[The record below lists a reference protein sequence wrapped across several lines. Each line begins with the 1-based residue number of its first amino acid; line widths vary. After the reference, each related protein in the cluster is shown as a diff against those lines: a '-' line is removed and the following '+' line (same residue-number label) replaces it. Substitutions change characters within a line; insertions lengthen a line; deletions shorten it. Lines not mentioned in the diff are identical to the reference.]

1 MKKTQIIKEI
11 IGKRLEPYGFKYLK
25 TDGPCRIFVR
35 EIKGVQRYYEPENDT
50 VTQYINIQ
58 ESNYAKEL
66 TVGLS
71 TDAYG
76 FEVEHRLE
84 QIEKINTLGWLEY
97 TDEDSYKEQLKK
109 LVVLIIKYGLDELD
123 RRSIEEEVIPTKVM
137 AERLHSEHKEL
148 DKCYVS
154 IYGLKAKPECVE
166 DIDEWYLFIEKQ
178 LLDTIEKPYREVQE
192 LLLEIASFMGMR
204 ACEICRAHWNYP
216 KHFKVPTVFG
226 EYPWGNFSPMTILVD
241 TWKYK
246 CKAEYRMLRKYF
258 DCMKE
263 CYEKNKEI

>member
-25 TDGPCRIFVR
+25 TDGPCCIFMR
-35 EIKGVQRYYEPENDT
+35 EIKGVQRYYEPENDI

-58 ESNYAKEL
+58 ESNFAKEL

-71 TDAYG
+71 TDVYG
-76 FEVEHRLE
+76 YEGEYRLE
-84 QIEKINTLGWLEY
+84 QIEKINSLGWLEY
-97 TDEDSYKEQLKK
+97 TDEESYKEQLKK
-109 LVVLIIKYGLDELD
+109 LVVLIIKYGLDELVK
-123 RRSIEEEVIPTKVM
+123 RSIEEEVIPTKVM
-137 AERLHSEHKEL
+137 AERLYNEHNDL
-148 DKCYVS
+148 DKRYVGR
-154 IYGLKAKPECVE
+154 YGLKVNPECAE

-178 LLDTIEKPYREVQE
+178 LLNTIEQPYRDVQE
-192 LLLEIASFMGMR
+192 LLLEITSFMGMR

-226 EYPWGNFSPMTILVD
+226 EYPWGNFSPLDIVIKA
-241 TWKYK
+241 WKYE
-246 CKAEYRMLRKYF
+246 CKDEYRILKKYF

-263 CYEKNKEI
+263 CYKKY